1 MSWWCWAIIIWVFIV
16 APAANMWKVKKDN
29 EFK

>member
-1 MSWWCWAIIIWVFIV
+1 MTWWCVAIIIWVFVV
-16 APAANMWKVKKDN
+16 APAAHWWKLKKDN